1 MQPFLVHSKTKD
13 SDKLFQRLVLASF
26 HHRADQCGLMMIHAP
41 LHYQK
46 WHIIEGTHY
55 TGTSVKLSAIRGMQ
69 VYGACR
75 DTPQLSLKRND
86 LAINASYTSSSPT
99 SSHPSL
105 GTETTISTAE
115 TLAKDDQLFADT
127 YQDLTGEYWNNSERF
142 IAEYNLSW
150 ARDLGVPPEW
160 LINHARANIPG
171 ELHLVVAFILSAIG
185 LLGTAGNA
193 VVLWVFTRFRRLRS
207 PANTFIVNLSASDLI
222 TSVLH
227 SMAAYSSFQHRWAFG
242 RLGCSLYGG
251 GVGLL
256 GLVSIVTL
264 TLIAVERFIVIRTSS
279 ATSKWRINRRTARK
293 IIFLIWIYCAAL
305 SLPPFFGWSSY
316 IPEGLLTS
324 CSWDYISQEPSNRAY
339 YIYLLVGGFVIPV
352 GGIILCYSYILF
364 ALFKHSRILV
374 SRALPRS
381 APARRND
388 LRTAQ
393 MVLTLILL
401 FIISWSPYATV
412 SLIGQFGDVRV
423 LTPWVTTLPALFAKA
438 SVIYNPIVY
447 GMSHPHFRSS
457 LQHLFSSVATTQQ
470 QMHYKHST
478 AGPRH
483 VSVNSVIALPVDSPR
498 RHWHSDATG
507 IAGGRGDSMIAGLS
521 MEESFSYLTSPDIM
535 NLAKG
540 DNANLSEPDLLRHD
554 DRIIPAHLVTFVSYH
569 REKRR
574 FLRSALF
581 CSESSLERYDR
592 RQQRNIRQTYLG
604 GGGGLMPTTAPNCV
618 LEQTGPDT
626 WDHVA
631 LLAPSLPLRRD
642 SGNSSVGTA
651 SPGPYRRT
659 SFSTNCSRSP
669 RLSMSRI
676 NGSKPHRHS
685 NCCQCAAG
693 DLAQT
698 ITVATMNNRRRSST
712 IHVCLRGNLHQYMDV

>member
-1 MQPFLVHSKTKD
+1 MNATVPWTIS
-13 SDKLFQRLVLASF
+13 AS
-26 HHRADQCGLMMIHAP
+26 
-41 LHYQK
+41 
-46 WHIIEGTHY
+46 
-55 TGTSVKLSAIRGMQ
+55 SSASSSSSSST
-69 VYGACR
+69 Y
-75 DTPQLSLKRND
+75 PSFPS
-86 LAINASYTSSSPT
+86 LAIQTSSLTPVEKWARDDGLWDSSSP
-99 SSHPSL
+99 
-105 GTETTISTAE
+105 
-115 TLAKDDQLFADT
+115 
-127 YQDLTGEYWNNSERF
+127 YQDLVDGFWNDSERF

-150 ARDLGVPPEW
+150 ARDLGVPPVW
-160 LINHARANIPG
+160 LIHHAHTTIPG
-171 ELHLVVAFILSAIG
+171 ELHLVVAFILTTIG
-185 LLGTAGNA
+185 VLGTAGNA
-193 VVLWVFTRFRRLRS
+193 IVLWVFTRFRRLRS

-227 SMAAYSSFQHRWAFG
+227 SMAAYSSFQHRWSFG
-242 RLGCSLYGG
+242 RLGCSVYGG

-264 TLIAVERFIVIRTSS
+264 TLIAIERFIVIRTSS
-279 ATSKWRINRRTARK
+279 ATSKWRITRRTARK
-293 IIFLIWIYCAAL
+293 IIFFIWVYCTAL
-305 SLPPFFGWSSY
+305 SIPPFFGWSSY

-324 CSWDYISQEPSNRAY
+324 CSWDYISQDPANRSY
-339 YIYLLVGGFVIPV
+339 YIYLLVGGFVFPV
-352 GGIILCYSYILF
+352 AAIMFCYSYILF
-364 ALFKHSRILV
+364 ALFKHSRILM

-412 SLIGQFGDVRV
+412 SLIGQFGDVRL

-478 AGPRH
+478 AGGPRH
-483 VSVNSVIALPVDSPR
+483 VSVNSVIALPVESPR
-498 RHWHSDATG
+498 RHWHSDAAG
-507 IAGGRGDSMIAGLS
+507 IAGGGGGRAAAAAAAMGDSTLAGLS
-521 MEESFSYLTSPDIM
+521 TGESLSYLTSPDIM
-535 NLAKG
+535 NLSKG

-554 DRIIPAHLVTFVSYH
+554 DRIIPAHLVTYVSYH

-651 SPGPYRRT
+651 SPGPFRRT

-669 RLSMSRI
+669 RLSMSKI
-676 NGSKPHRHS
+676 NGTKPPHRHS

-698 ITVATMNNRRRSST
+698 VTVATMNNRRRSST